1 MAADPSDAPANEM
14 SDPSWF
20 RAPSPRE
27 HRIAATLFVGF
38 GVFFV
43 LLFLVLSGWWFRWV
57 ILMLGGISI
66 VHGLRHAINSHR
78 QGGRGSGRAASPDT
92 RGSAGASPSQ

>member
-1 MAADPSDAPANEM
+1 MAAESVDASSEQT
-14 SDPSWF
+14 SDPNWF

-27 HRIAATLFVGF
+27 HRIAAVLFVAF
-38 GVFFV
+38 GIFFA
-43 LLFLVLSGWWFRWV
+43 LLFFVLSGWWFRWV